1 MKRRTKK
8 HDILNTFYI
17 MISTSKEE
25 NIDRQKLNFVQNHS
39 VIDKSSDQPALSNV
53 PLLMNE

>member
-1 MKRRTKK
+1 ME
-8 HDILNTFYI
+8 
-17 MISTSKEE
+17 STSKEE

-53 PLLMNE
+53 PLLMNEWDIFRNVLLN